1 MGGNP
6 EVGNY
11 ELVRHRDCL
20 SYFFHLFGAGKGQG
34 GGVIKSFRH
43 VLVNNIY
50 PSHFAGWQVGQ
61 VGQTINENYFIANS
75 AALKT

>member
-1 MGGNP
+1 MSWCVIGIAYP
-6 EVGNY
+6 I
-11 ELVRHRDCL
+11 
-20 SYFFHLFGAGKGQG
+20 FFIFLGLERGR
-34 GGVIKSFRH
+34 GGVIKFFRH
-43 VLVNNIY
+43 VLANNIY